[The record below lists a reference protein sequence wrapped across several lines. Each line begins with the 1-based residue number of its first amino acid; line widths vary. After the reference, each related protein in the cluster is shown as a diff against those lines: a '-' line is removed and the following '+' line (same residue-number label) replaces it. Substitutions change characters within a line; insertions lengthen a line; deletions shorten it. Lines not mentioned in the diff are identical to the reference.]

1 MHSNFG
7 RPSGGD
13 NDSDSFAG
21 AIPSAGAPGAARR
34 RLAKKCIGIACAV
47 AVTAFA
53 GAAHAQAYPSKPIRV
68 ISTFPAGL
76 GPDTT
81 MRILAEK
88 LTKQLGQPVVIDSRP
103 GGNGFIA
110 TSALKQSAPDGY
122 TLLLLSNAHTSIN
135 PYLFKNVPYNVEAD
149 FDPISTIY
157 RAPFFI
163 ATAANGPYQTL
174 KQLITAAKSAPNKV
188 SYGMAYA
195 GSPTHLGAA
204 TFEHLTQSKMLAV
217 PFKDAGQ
224 LNTSVANGEVDFTI
238 LTLGSINA
246 LVKGGKLKILA
257 IAEPNRLKTEP
268 TVPTV
273 EEAGGP
279 KGLTIESWVGLVAP
293 HGTPP
298 EVVRKLNEEIGKAL
312 ATPDLMER
320 YTVGGV
326 VASGATPAEMTKLIQ
341 HDNKVNADLIKL
353 IGMKVE

>member
-1 MHSNFG
+1 MKPVFTNAAGFALSAIILVA
-7 RPSGGD
+7 SAA
-13 NDSDSFAG
+13 SVQAQSF
-21 AIPSAGAPGAARR
+21 
-34 RLAKKCIGIACAV
+34 
-47 AVTAFA
+47 
-53 GAAHAQAYPSKPIRV
+53 PSKPIRV
-68 ISTFPAGL
+68 ISAFPAGL

-110 TSALKQSAPDGY
+110 TNALKQSAPDGY

-149 FDPISTIY
+149 FDPVSTIY

-163 ATAANGPYQTL
+163 VSGANGPYQTL
-174 KQLITAAKSAPNKV
+174 AQLITAAKTAPDKV
-188 SYGMAYA
+188 SYGIPYA
-195 GSPTHLGAA
+195 GSPPHLGAA

-217 PFKDAGQ
+217 PFKDGGQ
-224 LNTSVANGEVDFTI
+224 LGTSVASGEVDFTI

-246 LVKGGKLKILA
+246 LVKAGKLKMLA
-257 IAEPNRLKTEP
+257 IAAPTRLKTEAG
-268 TVPTV
+268 VPTV

-279 KGLTIESWVGLVAP
+279 KGLTIDSWVGLVAP

-298 EVVRKLNEEIGKAL
+298 DVIRKLNEEIGRAL
-312 ATPDLMER
+312 ATPDLVER

-326 VASGATPAEMTKLIQ
+326 VASGATPAEMAKIIQ
-341 HDNKVNADLIKL
+341 QDGKVNADLIKL